1 MKLHRPSFTANTW
14 TAVRFLLGLL
24 SAALLLAATYTWN
37 WSMTSDAFGQISQG
51 KISILRHATLGVGPD
66 LQTPDARAAE
76 VTLPHRINDS
86 SAGFAHYRLP
96 LVVDSTR
103 SPEMQ
108 MALCVPRWSA
118 NAGMWLDGQRLL
130 NQEQGHLD
138 FKSLFR
144 PAFVP
149 LPLDLSPGS
158 HRIDI
163 RLRTVTGTF
172 PGLSEVWFG
181 QHNDLARECGDLQ
194 DLLVGMRIGGMLLML
209 FVALVS
215 ICVYASQ
222 RDGLSLGFVLASA
235 GWCLHASVTL
245 GWLGALDDS
254 SWITWFMVTR
264 PMTGFAGLYV
274 VLRLIKSERR
284 TLDMGLLVL
293 IVLAYAVLALL
304 PMEHWQTWLM
314 GVGLVVVPITL
325 VMAFYLLW
333 HAAAKSRYLSD
344 FAFALSMFF
353 GVGANALDVARVKG
367 WLPYSVLSMTYWL
380 APMLALAI
388 GLLVIE
394 RLVRYLRYKKEAAAQ
409 LKRELAEQRIQL
421 AVYNEEIQK
430 QREKILLTEERQRLV
445 RDMHDGLGSQ
455 LVSASALLKSGHS
468 KDAMSV
474 ELSEL
479 IDHALLDLRSML
491 DVFSSNKPL
500 GEGDEQDTFS
510 VLLGMLRH
518 RLAPVFRSQ
527 VIDFDWQA
535 EPLPHDFLQGDR
547 DRLQL
552 LRLLQEACT
561 NIIKHAQA
569 KRVSLRT
576 YVTSSAIVFEV
587 HDDGRGIEASKGAS
601 QRTGHGIASMTAR
614 ATRLGAQLVIDTSAD
629 GTCVRVIFQR

>member
-1 MKLHRPSFTANTW
+1 MLA
-14 TAVRFLLGLL
+14 
-24 SAALLLAATYTWN
+24 AALLLATTYAWN

-51 KISILRHATLGVGPD
+51 KISILHQATMGLGPD
-66 LQTPDARAAE
+66 LETPPAWATE
-76 VTLPHRINDS
+76 VTLPHRTEDS
-86 SAGFAHYRLP
+86 RAGFAHYRLS
-96 LVVDSTR
+96 VNVDRAPSY
-103 SPEMQ
+103 EMR

-118 NAGMWLDGQRLL
+118 NASVWIDGQRLL
-130 NQEQGHLD
+130 NQEQGRLD
-138 FKSLFR
+138 FKALFR
-144 PAFVP
+144 PALVP
-149 LPLDLSPGS
+149 LPIDLSQGS

-163 RLRTVTGTF
+163 RLRTVMGTF

-181 QHNDLARECGDLQ
+181 PYDLLARECGDLQ
-194 DLLVGMRIGGMLLML
+194 DLLVGMRIGGILLML
-209 FVALVS
+209 FIALVAV
-215 ICVYASQ
+215 CVYASQ
-222 RDGLSLGFVLASA
+222 RDGLSLGFVLASVS
-235 GWCLHASVTL
+235 WCLHTSVAL
-245 GWLGALDDS
+245 GWLGGLDGR

-274 VLRLIKSERR
+274 ALRLIGSERR
-284 TLDMGLLVL
+284 SLDLGLLAL
-293 IVLAYAVLALL
+293 IVLAYVALALL
-304 PMEHWQTWLM
+304 PMDQWQTWLM
-314 GVGLVVVPITL
+314 GVGLVLVPITL
-325 VMAFYLLW
+325 VMAFCLLW

-344 FAFALSMFF
+344 FTFALSMFF

-394 RLVRYLRYKKEAAAQ
+394 RLVRYLHYKKEAAAQ

-430 QREKILLTEERQRLV
+430 QRETILLTEERQRLV

-455 LVSASALLKSGHS
+455 LVSASALLKSSHS
-468 KDAMSV
+468 EDAMSI

-491 DVFSSNKPL
+491 DVFSSHKYHVD
-500 GEGDEQDTFS
+500 GEEQDTVS

-527 VIDFDWQA
+527 TIEFDWQA
-535 EPLPHDFLQGDR
+535 EPLPHDFVQGDR
-547 DRLQL
+547 ERLQL

-569 KRVSLRT
+569 QHVSMRT

-587 HDDGRGIEASKGAS
+587 HDDGKGIEASKGTS
-601 QRTGHGIASMTAR
+601 QRTGHGMASMAAR
-614 ATRLGAQLVIDTSAD
+614 ATRLGAQLVIDSSAE
-629 GTCVRVIFQR
+629 GTCIRVIFQR